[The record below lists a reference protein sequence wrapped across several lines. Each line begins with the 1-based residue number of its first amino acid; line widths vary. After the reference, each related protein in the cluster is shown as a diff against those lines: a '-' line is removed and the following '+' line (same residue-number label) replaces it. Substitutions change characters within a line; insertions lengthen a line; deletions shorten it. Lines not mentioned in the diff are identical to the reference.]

1 MDFLEKLILETTGG
15 NKKKFAEL
23 VGTIGQNIKVQL
35 ESNKQLYYAT
45 EYAKLLG
52 IKKLTGTQNGCYIEV
67 EIKKIE
73 NDIVVKQG
81 EWTFNGKS
89 FQELNPKEKI
99 KLNEFF
105 KNQK

>member
-1 MDFLEKLILETTGG
+1 MDFLEKLILATTGG

-23 VGTIGQNIKVQL
+23 VGTLGQNIKVQL

-52 IKKLTGTQNGCYIEV
+52 IKKLTGTQNGCYIEI

-73 NDIVVKQG
+73 VKQG
-81 EWTFNGKS
+81 KWTFNGKS
-89 FQELNPKEKI
+89 FDELNAKEKI
-99 KLNEFF
+99 ELNEFF

>member
-23 VGTIGQNIKVQL
+23 VGTLGQNIKVQL

-52 IKKLTGTQNGCYIEV
+52 IKKLSGTQNGCYIEI

-73 NDIVVKQG
+73 SDVEIKNGK
-81 EWTFNGKS
+81 WTFNGKS
-89 FQELNPKEKI
+89 FEELNAKEKI
-99 KLNEFF
+99 ELNEFF